1 MRHTKLPIGLKYLPL
16 RKNLVQPNWI
26 LFQAEHLVKRTRK
39 GQKSCFQ
46 SKPDPLGC
54 WHKQNQVINT
64 MTLVDWKKEGKERKR
79 KKNSPHFLLF
89 SSKRWK
95 SCYHKRE
102 PWITMCFSIG
112 SRFMYE
118 NTPTRSGKEAI
129 EDRMCNQRFR
139 ALTIQFKSKRWS
151 AEVRFAVIQ
160 KVHQH
165 CTHRKH
171 AQSHPKRNGY
181 HYVPNTINV
190 WDEPQK
196 DASDESGK
204 ARNDVLLHHHK
215 FLSPAKWKYYFKKR
229 TELKEV
235 TGSAP
240 RSTPRSSKY
249 SADKKT
255 IIKIKTSTEK
265 ERLTWEKDD

>member
-1 MRHTKLPIGLKYLPL
+1 
-16 RKNLVQPNWI
+16 
-26 LFQAEHLVKRTRK
+26 
-39 GQKSCFQ
+39 
-46 SKPDPLGC
+46 
-54 WHKQNQVINT
+54 
-64 MTLVDWKKEGKERKR
+64 
-79 KKNSPHFLLF
+79 
-89 SSKRWK
+89 
-95 SCYHKRE
+95 
-102 PWITMCFSIG
+102 MCFSIG

-215 FLSPAKWKYYFKKR
+215 FLWPTKWKYYFKKR